1 MEFILDAN
9 FAYLILIVGV
19 LCSLL
24 AVLTPGTGLLEVVA
38 FFCLALSGFAVYKLP
53 FNFWAL
59 LLMGLSMIPFIVAVR
74 MPKRGFLL
82 GLSILGFV
90 IGSVFLY
97 AQSNGL
103 PAVNPIL
110 AIVVSVIFIVFLWF
124 TVGKSIQAI
133 AQRPTHDLGLLV
145 GATGQARTSI
155 HEEGS
160 VQIGSELWSARSDAP
175 IPPGSDVRVV
185 RRDGFVLVVEKK

>member
-1 MEFILDAN
+1 MDFFLDAN

-24 AVLTPGTGLLEVVA
+24 AILTPGTGLLEVVA

-59 LLMGLSMIPFIVAVR
+59 LLMGLSMIPFVIAVR
-74 MPKRGFLL
+74 TPKRGLLL

-97 AQSNGL
+97 ARDNGL
-103 PAVNPIL
+103 PAVNLLL
-110 AIVVSVIFIVFLWF
+110 ASVVSVVFIVFLWF
-124 TVGKSIQAI
+124 TVGKSIQAM
-133 AQRPTHDLGLLV
+133 ALRPTHDLGLLL
-145 GATGQARTSI
+145 GAAGQARTEI

-160 VQIGSELWSARSDAP
+160 VQIGSELWSARSETP
-175 IPPGSDVRVV
+175 IPSGSDVRVV
-185 RRDGFVLVVEKK
+185 RRDGFVLIVEKK